1 MRLDGQFR
9 GRLRVPGR
17 NERRPGLARFGIV
30 VGRFAGH
37 RRDSNEVVAVWT
49 LNLPPRECL
58 VALEML
64 LALRAGELELVH
76 KS

>member
-1 MRLDGQFR
+1 
-9 GRLRVPGR
+9 
-17 NERRPGLARFGIV
+17 
-30 VGRFAGH
+30 
-37 RRDSNEVVAVWT
+37 